1 MNKSIYFSI
10 ALVAIILGLMVA
22 FQFRTTSGINQG
34 VPYGRDQ
41 ELTVEKRQLE
51 KDMTQLRE
59 EVDDLSSKL
68 EEAGKGSSQATDAFN
83 SELFKIRLYAGLTKV
98 EGPGVEVTLDDLPE
112 NARPGGNPDLY
123 SIKDDDLL
131 KVIND
136 LRGAGAEAIAV
147 NNQRI
152 LATSEVRLAGNHINV
167 NLTKLTVPYKVTAI
181 GNSTTLKS
189 SLEIKGGLIENLSEL
204 GITVKVEARDNII
217 IPAFTGSLR
226 FDYAKPTQ
234 RG

>member
-1 MNKSIYFSI
+1 MNKSIYFSV
-10 ALVAIILGLMVA
+10 ALVSIILGLIIA
-22 FQFRTTSGINQG
+22 FQFRTASGIDRG
-34 VPYGRDQ
+34 VPSGREQ
-41 ELTVEKRQLE
+41 ELTMEKRQLQ

-59 EVDDLSSKL
+59 EAGDLTAKL
-68 EEAGKGSSQATDAFN
+68 EEAGKGSSQANDAFN

-98 EGPGVEVTLDDLPE
+98 EGPGVEVTLDNLPE

-123 SIKDDDLL
+123 SVKDYDLL

-152 LATSEVRLAGNHINV
+152 LATSEVRQAGNHINV
-167 NLTKLTVPYKVTAI
+167 NLTKLTAPYQVTAI
-181 GNSTTLKS
+181 GNAITLKS
-189 SLEIKGGLIENLSEL
+189 SLEIKGGLVENLSDR
-204 GITVKVEARDNII
+204 ITVKVEARDNIV
-217 IPAFTGSLR
+217 IPAFTGDLH
-226 FDYAKPTQ
+226 FDYARPTQ